1 MKRYNR
7 VTLGFFLMVLSL
19 STPLSADVGGSLNPT
34 KNNPLANR
42 HDIVDTT
49 SPTKLFD
56 QYRESRYSMRWFD
69 KHKDRIQ
76 EAYRRVDKIE
86 EGFKAL
92 GRDKEAEKLRDMK
105 RQFALIKRQMPQR
118 GSFLQ
123 TIVNMMKYK
132 SQLLKPHARRLIK
145 LASDI
150 EAYEKKLK
158 EEQKRRGIQAA
169 AGGGASANVS
179 SEPVKTPL
187 EVYVAEL
194 SGDMK
199 FFVNGEEVHAIGYR
213 FPLPANKKVNLQALL
228 MGKQR
233 KYGLELKQ
241 KGNIIEIDRTNHFL
255 NYKVKLPGGGM
266 GETSWEIEDESYN
279 WSVRPSKTDGKWEVD
294 NGQHLNVKDD
304 VLVLYGPRAMSY
316 SINVSGKAKWKTTYK
331 THGKPLTR
339 LDEGSGH
346 IKIAIA
352 PQ

>member
-69 KHKDRIQ
+69 KHKERIQ
-76 EAYRRVDKIE
+76 EAYRRIDKIE
-86 EGFKAL
+86 EGFQAL
-92 GRDKEAEKLRDMK
+92 GRDKEAQKMRDMK

-118 GSFLQ
+118 GGFLQ

-132 SQLLKPHARRLIK
+132 SQLLKPHVRKLIK

-150 EAYEKKLK
+150 EEYDKKLK
-158 EEQKRRGIQAA
+158 AEQKKQGITA
-169 AGGGASANVS
+169 AGNSAGNITP
-179 SEPVKTPL
+179 EPAKTPL

-213 FPLPANKKVNLQALL
+213 FPLPANKQVKLRALL

-233 KYGLELKQ
+233 KYGLNLKQ
-241 KGNIIEIDRTNHFL
+241 KGNIVEIDRTNHFL
-255 NYKVKLPGGGM
+255 NYKVNLPGGGI
-266 GETSWEIEDESYN
+266 GETSWEIEDERYT
-279 WSVRPSKTDGKWEVD
+279 WKVRPSKTDGKWEID
-294 NGQHLNVKDD
+294 NGEHLNVKDD
-304 VLVLYGPRAMSY
+304 VLVLYGPKAMSY
-316 SINVSGKAKWKTTYK
+316 SIDVSGKAKWKTTYK
-331 THGKPLTR
+331 THGNPLTR

>member
-1 MKRYNR
+1 MKRFKWA
-7 VTLGFFLMVLSL
+7 TLGIFFLIFWFSASL
-19 STPLSADVGGSLNPT
+19 PADVGGSLNPT

-42 HDIVDTT
+42 HDVVDTT

-69 KHKDRIQ
+69 KHKERIQ
-76 EAYRRVDKIE
+76 EAYRRIDKIE
-86 EGFKAL
+86 EGFQAL
-92 GRDKEAEKLRDMK
+92 GRDKEAQKMRDMK

-118 GSFLQ
+118 QGFLQ

-132 SQLLKPHARRLIK
+132 SQLLKPHARKLIK

-150 EAYEKKLK
+150 EEYDKKLK
-158 EEQKRRGIQAA
+158 EEQKKQGIKAAA
-169 AGGGASANVS
+169 AGAAQDAVV

-187 EVYVAEL
+187 EIYVAEL

-213 FPLPANKKVNLQALL
+213 FPLPASKKIKLQALL

-233 KYGLELKQ
+233 KYGLGLKR

-255 NYKVKLPGGGM
+255 NYKVQLPGGGI
-266 GETSWEIEDESYN
+266 GETSWEIDDERYT
-279 WSVRPSKTDGKWEVD
+279 WRVRPSKTDGKWEID
-294 NGQHLNVKDD
+294 NGEHLNVEDD

-316 SINVSGKAKWKTTYK
+316 SIDVSGKAKWKTTYK
-331 THGKPLTR
+331 THGNPLTR
-339 LDEGSGH
+339 LDEGTGH

>member
-1 MKRYNR
+1 MRGIKWATFG
-7 VTLGFFLMVLSL
+7 VFFLICLFG
-19 STPLSADVGGSLNPT
+19 TRLSADVGASLNPT
-34 KNNPLANR
+34 QSNPLADR

-56 QYRESRYSMRWFD
+56 QYRQSRYSMRWFD
-69 KHKDRIQ
+69 KHKERIQ

-86 EGFKAL
+86 EGFLAL
-92 GRDKEAEKLRDMK
+92 GRDKEAQKMRDLK

-118 GSFLQ
+118 QGFLQ

-132 SQLLKPHARRLIK
+132 SQLLKPHARKLIK

-150 EAYEKKLK
+150 EEYDKKLK
-158 EEQKRRGIQAA
+158 AEQKKQGIGTAGAGRAA
-169 AGGGASANVS
+169 SRESA
-179 SEPVKTPL
+179 EPVKTPL

-199 FFVNGEEVHAIGYR
+199 FYVNGEEVHAIGYR
-213 FPLPANKKVNLQALL
+213 FPLPANRKVNLQALL

-233 KYGLELKQ
+233 KYGLELKR
-241 KGNIIEIDRTNHFL
+241 KGNIIDIDRTNHFL
-255 NYKVKLPGGGM
+255 NYKVQLPGGGI
-266 GETSWEIEDESYN
+266 GETSWEIEDERYS
-279 WSVRPSKTDGKWEVD
+279 WKVRPSKTDGKWEVD
-294 NGQHLNVKDD
+294 NGEHLNVTDD

-316 SINVSGKAKWKTTYK
+316 SIDVTGKAKWKTTYK
-331 THGKPLTR
+331 THGNPLSR
-339 LDEGSGH
+339 LDQGSGH

>member
-1 MKRYNR
+1 MKRYIWMA
-7 VTLGFFLMVLSL
+7 LGFLLFLSL
-19 STPLSADVGGSLNPT
+19 STTLSADVGGSLNPT
-34 KNNPLANR
+34 KNNPLAGR

-56 QYRESRYSMRWFD
+56 QYRQSRYSMRWFD
-69 KHKDRIQ
+69 KHKERIQ

-92 GRDKEAEKLRDMK
+92 GRDEEAQKMRDMK

-118 GSFLQ
+118 GGFLQ

-132 SQLLKPHARRLIK
+132 SQLLKPHVRKLIK

-150 EAYEKKLK
+150 EEYDKKLK
-158 EEQKRRGIQAA
+158 EEQKKQGIKVA
-169 AGGGASANVS
+169 AGGAAEGNTPTA
-179 SEPVKTPL
+179 PVKTPL
-187 EVYVAEL
+187 EIYVAEL

-213 FPLPANKKVNLQALL
+213 FPLPSNKKVKLQALL

-233 KYGLELKQ
+233 KYGLELKR
-241 KGNIIEIDRTNHFL
+241 KGNIIDIDRTNHFL
-255 NYKVKLPGGGM
+255 NYKVQLPGGGI
-266 GETSWEIEDESYN
+266 GETSWEIDDERYS
-279 WSVRPSKTDGKWEVD
+279 WRVRPSKTDGKWEVD
-294 NGQHLNVKDD
+294 NGPHLNVEDD
-304 VLVLYGPRAMSY
+304 VLVLYGHRAMSY
-316 SINVSGKAKWKTTYK
+316 SIDVSGKAKWKTTYK
-331 THGKPLTR
+331 THGNPLTR